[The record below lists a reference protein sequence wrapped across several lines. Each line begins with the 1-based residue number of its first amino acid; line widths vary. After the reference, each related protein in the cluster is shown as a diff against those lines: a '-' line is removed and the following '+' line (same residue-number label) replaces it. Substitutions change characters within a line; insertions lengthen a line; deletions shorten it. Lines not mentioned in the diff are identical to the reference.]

1 MILSVFM
8 RLTESVS
15 RSVANV
21 SAICAKTGASASDV
35 RNSIRTIAMGY
46 GMDKCNVASC
56 RFWQGRKCQ
65 EQERRKECLQVAMDV
80 LSVSKQQMD
89 EIVENIDISRI

>member
-1 MILSVFM
+1 
-8 RLTESVS
+8 
-15 RSVANV
+15 
-21 SAICAKTGASASDV
+21 
-35 RNSIRTIAMGY
+35 MGY